1 MHEVG
6 IVNGILDTVIRAAR
20 GAGASRAVL
29 VTLRIGDMAEVV
41 REALDFAWETF
52 RDEDPL
58 TQGCELAV
66 EEVHPKA
73 SAWTAARFS
82 TTIASIA
89 AAPNVAAPT
98 CACCTAASSTSRVS
112 KSKPPTIS
120 PSAIWGRGIKGQK

>member
-29 VTLRIGDMAEVV
+29 VTLRIGDMTEVV

-58 TQGCELAV
+58 TRGCELAV
-66 EEVHPKA
+66 EEVHPQ
-73 SAWTAARFS
+73 SECLTAGRS
-82 TTIASIA
+82 LSTIASIA
-89 AAPNVAAPT
+89 AVPNVAAPT
-98 CACCTAASSTSRVS
+98 CVCCTAASSTSQVS

-120 PSAIWGRGIKGQK
+120 PLAIW

>member
-29 VTLRIGDMAEVV
+29 VTLRIGDMTEVV

-58 TQGCELAV
+58 TCGEVFDHDRFHCRCPQCGGSNVRLLHGRELD
-66 EEVHPKA
+66 
-73 SAWTAARFS
+73 
-82 TTIASIA
+82 IASIEIET
-89 AAPNVAAPT
+89 PDD
-98 CACCTAASSTSRVS
+98 
-112 KSKPPTIS
+112 
-120 PSAIWGRGIKGQK
+120 

>member
-29 VTLRIGDMAEVV
+29 VTLRIGDMTEVV

-58 TQGCELAV
+58 TRGCELAV
-66 EEVHPKA
+66 EEIHPQ
-73 SAWTAARFS
+73 SECLDCGEVFDHDRFHCRC
-82 TTIASIA
+82 
-89 AAPNVAAPT
+89 PPVWWCQRAPT
-98 CACCTAASSTSRVS
+98 ARPRARYREYRNRNPRRLAR
-112 KSKPPTIS
+112 
-120 PSAIWGRGIKGQK
+120 

>member
-29 VTLRIGDMAEVV
+29 VTLRIGDMTEVV

-58 TQGCELAV
+58 TRGCEHCRCPQCGGANVRLLHGS
-66 EEVHPKA
+66 ELD
-73 SAWTAARFS
+73 
-82 TTIASIA
+82 IASIEIET
-89 AAPNVAAPT
+89 PDD
-98 CACCTAASSTSRVS
+98 
-112 KSKPPTIS
+112 
-120 PSAIWGRGIKGQK
+120 

>member
-29 VTLRIGDMAEVV
+29 VTLRIGDMTEVV

-58 TQGCELAV
+58 TRGCELAV
-66 EEVHPKA
+66 EEVTKRVSGLRRGFRPR
-73 SAWTAARFS
+73 SLPLSLSPVWWCQR
-82 TTIASIA
+82 
-89 AAPNVAAPT
+89 APT
-98 CACCTAASSTSRVS
+98 ARPRARYRKYRNRNPRRLAR
-112 KSKPPTIS
+112 
-120 PSAIWGRGIKGQK
+120 

>member
-29 VTLRIGDMAEVV
+29 VTLRIGDMTEVV

-58 TQGCELAV
+58 TRGCELFQGYLFGRPVPIEAW
-66 EEVHPKA
+66 KA
-73 SAWTAARFS
+73 D
-82 TTIASIA
+82 
-89 AAPNVAAPT
+89 
-98 CACCTAASSTSRVS
+98 
-112 KSKPPTIS
+112 
-120 PSAIWGRGIKGQK
+120 

>member
-29 VTLRIGDMAEVV
+29 VTLRIGDMTEVV

-58 TQGCELAV
+58 TRGCELAV
-66 EEVHPKA
+66 EEVQA
-73 SAWTAARFS
+73 SVWTAARFS
-82 TTIASIA
+82 TTIAST
-89 AAPNVAAPT
+89 VAVPSVVVPT
-98 CACCTAASSTSRVS
+98 CTYCAAASSISRVS
-112 KSKPPTIS
+112 KLKPPTIS
-120 PSAIWGRGIKGQK
+120 PLAIW